1 MNDEQLDKILKYLTP
16 QREIK
21 EEEIVLKRDERRK
34 NDEKKRMKMAG
45 IAGTVAA
52 ALALACIVPQTSF
65 AEQLKDVSGVLGTA
79 K

>member
-1 MNDEQLDKILKYLTP
+1 MYS
-16 QREIK
+16 
-21 EEEIVLKRDERRK
+21 KRDERRK

-65 AEQLKDVSGVLGTA
+65 AEQLKKMFQGIGDSEVNCPITLQEEYSVTRMNI
-79 K
+79 